1 MIAIL
6 ILIAALLFILVCN
19 LIVSYR
25 YTAQEMHDRFIEG
38 QCLVG
43 KIAANIF
50 YSPAWALKGLRLI
63 VDWGVAK

>member
-1 MIAIL
+1 MIALL
-6 ILIAALLFILVCN
+6 ILIAALLFVLICN
-19 LIVSYR
+19 LVVSYR
-25 YTAQEMHDRFIEG
+25 YTTKDMHDKFIEG

-50 YSPAWALKGLRLI
+50 YSLAWALKGLRFI